1 MIEFHTPTPLEP
13 PQGEGGCGSGVLSK
27 RTTPTPH
34 PHTAGLSEYDHPK
47 LSDET
52 AALIVA
58 RLIEHWRQKP

>member
-1 MIEFHTPTPLEP
+1 MSSTGWWNWNSTPDA
-13 PQGEGGCGSGVLSK
+13 GGGGSGGLSIE
-27 RTTPTPH
+27 THH
-34 PHTAGLSEYDHPK
+34 PPPIPTAGLSEYDHQK